1 MVRGVTVR
9 VLNSLLV
16 LFASS
21 VLIFLLV
28 SLAGD
33 PLAEMRQQD
42 PPVAESVIA
51 AEEHRLGLDLPL
63 PQRYA
68 DWITGVVARGDFG
81 QSVSPTLDI
90 GAELA
95 ERVVVTLRLVITAM
109 VLAIVLA
116 VLAGL
121 VSGLKQ
127 GRVPDLTLTF
137 GSFVLLSLPSFWM
150 AVLLK
155 QGGIWI
161 NKSTGYRIFYTV
173 GYQSVPPIK
182 GFWPH
187 LADLAGHLILPTIVL
202 ILVHLASWT
211 RYQRTATIKELD
223 ADHVKY
229 AILRGLPH
237 GVVLRSHVIRP
248 SLIPLITILGLE
260 LPGLFSGAIITETV
274 FQWNGMGALL
284 LDALRRSDVNTV
296 LGWLLVSASAVVF
309 FNLLTDILYRF
320 VDPRMRR
327 GSHV

>member
-1 MVRGVTVR
+1 MVRGIAVR
-9 VLNSLLV
+9 ALNSLAV

-42 PPVAESVIA
+42 PPVSESVIA

-63 PQRYA
+63 PKRYVN
-68 DWITGVVARGDFG
+68 WITGVLTGDFG
-81 QSVSPTLDI
+81 PSVSPTLNI
-90 GAELA
+90 ASELG
-95 ERVVVTLRLVITAM
+95 ERVIVTLRLVIVAM
-109 VLAIVLA
+109 IVAIVLA

-127 GRVPDLTLTF
+127 GRFPDLTLTF
-137 GSFVLLSLPSFWM
+137 GAFVLLSLPSFWM

-155 QGGIWI
+155 QAGIWI
-161 NKSTGYRIFYTV
+161 NQTSGYRIFYTV

-182 GFWPH
+182 GFWGH
-187 LADLAGHLILPTIVL
+187 LGDLAGHLILPTIVL

-211 RYQRTATIKELD
+211 RYQRTATINQLD

-229 AILRGLPH
+229 AILRGLPR
-237 GVVLRSHVIRP
+237 GVVMRSHVIRP
-248 SLIPLITILGLE
+248 SLVPLITIIGLE

-296 LGWLLVSASAVVF
+296 LGWLLVSASAVVI

-327 GSHV
+327 SGHV